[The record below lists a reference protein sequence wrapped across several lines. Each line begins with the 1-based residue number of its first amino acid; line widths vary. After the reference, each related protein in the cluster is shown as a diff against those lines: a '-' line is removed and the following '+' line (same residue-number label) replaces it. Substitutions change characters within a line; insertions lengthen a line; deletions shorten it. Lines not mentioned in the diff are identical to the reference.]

1 MDINLNQK
9 VPVTR
14 LRRLTQILF
23 TFLILLLPVFNILRY
38 DVDTKE
44 LFLAGKV
51 WSLNIS
57 ERELIILEEKRIN
70 SSGEIAI
77 KFILKAIIPWLTV
90 LSFFPLLGFF
100 LGRTFCGWLCPE
112 GALFELADFLNRKL
126 TGKSSIWQKGERGY
140 QERHRFLYLFITI
153 FLLVTIPPLIG
164 IGLSGYFISPERIW
178 KELSNLKLSFGL
190 KAGIIGVSL
199 YILITSIFIR
209 HLLCKYICAA
219 GLMQM
224 LFGWISPVS
233 LRLKFLR
240 QEAQRCTDCR
250 KCEEVCFMNIKPRKN
265 IRDISCVNCM
275 ACVEACRKELGNGL
289 FMLQFGDRGQ
299 KSFQY
304 NMKGEDYGDT

>member
-1 MDINLNQK
+1 MDINLNRK
-9 VPVTR
+9 SHVTR
-14 LRRLTQILF
+14 IRRLTQILF
-23 TFLILLLPVFNILRY
+23 ILLILLLPVFNILRY

-57 ERELIILEEKRIN
+57 ERELTNAGDERIS
-70 SSGEIAI
+70 SSGEIAL
-77 KFILKAIIPWLTV
+77 KFILKAMIPWLIA

-112 GALFELADFLNRKL
+112 GAIFELADFLNRKL
-126 TGKSSIWQKGERGY
+126 TGKSSIWQKGEKENP
-140 QERHRFLYLFITI
+140 ERFRFVYLFITI

-164 IGLSGYFISPERIW
+164 IGLSGYFIPPERIW
-178 KELSNLKLSFGL
+178 KELSTLKLSFGL

-199 YILITSIFIR
+199 YMVITSIFIR
-209 HLLCKYICAA
+209 HLLCKFICAA

-224 LFGWISPVS
+224 LFGWVSPVS

-250 KCEEVCFMNIKPRKN
+250 RCEEVCFMNIKPRKN
-265 IRDISCVNCM
+265 NRDISCVNCM
-275 ACVEACRKELGNGL
+275 ACVGACREELGDGL
-289 FMLQFGDRGQ
+289 FRLQFGDRGQ
-299 KSFQY
+299 
-304 NMKGEDYGDT
+304 